1 MEAGTSHTTLS
12 SEQSDL
18 RSFESLLR
26 RQLPVILLVAVLT
39 AAGTLLVS
47 LTREEKYQ
55 ATSRILYLDPGTGP
69 SLSADSAE
77 RAVATFVRL
86 ATTEEVLR
94 RVAEEQNASTEVLR
108 KQITVD
114 GSSDANIISIK
125 AVADTAAGAAGIAN
139 ATATSLVN
147 WRTEQRQRQVRARIE
162 FLRQQLATLAGKTA
176 PSEVAAAADL
186 RTQLAQA
193 LAELNVPSPEL
204 TIVSPAQV
212 PTEPFTP
219 KPVRDGFIGLLAGL
233 VLGVFLAAVRDRL
246 DRRLRSVEH
255 IEEQYPYPLLG
266 IVPHVPGSDLKTK
279 VIDADP
285 HSVLADAYRTIRT
298 NLMLVTQRN
307 EKQENQ
313 RGDVWV
319 ISSAVSGEGK
329 SAAVANLSRAL
340 AASGLDVLA
349 ISGDLHKPVLHRY
362 FGVAVGRWAGLPDV
376 LVGATTLEQTARPVY
391 RSSGVAAKQ
400 GSVSLLGNEA
410 TFADP
415 GVLYQSPA
423 MGRLLEEA
431 RDIYDVILIDTSP
444 VLVTGEASLLARLAD
459 GMIMIARLDHVTRHQ
474 GRRTARALAT
484 VGVRPMGVIVT
495 GYRESE
501 AYYGY
506 GYRPAADTNGR
517 VDDGL
522 DVEPPARAP
531 TGSAGHPPR
540 RVTLGE

>member
-18 RSFESLLR
+18 RSCESLIR
-26 RQLPVILLVAVLT
+26 RQLPVILLVALLT

-47 LTREEKYQ
+47 LTREEKYR
-55 ATSRILYLDPGTGP
+55 ATARILYLDAATGP
-69 SLSADSAE
+69 SISADSAE

-86 ATTEEVLR
+86 ATTEEVLQ
-94 RVAEEQNASTEVLR
+94 RVAEERNISTEVLR

-114 GSSDANIISIK
+114 GDADANIISIRS
-125 AVADTAAGAAGIAN
+125 VAETAAGAAAVAN

-147 WRTEQRQRQVRARIE
+147 WRTEQRQRQVRARVE

-193 LAELNVPSPEL
+193 QAELNVPSPEL
-204 TIVSPAQV
+204 TVVSPAQT
-212 PTEPFTP
+212 PTDPFTP
-219 KPVRDGFIGLLAGL
+219 KPLRDGVIGLLAGL

-255 IEEQYPYPLLG
+255 IEQAYPYPLLG
-266 IVPHVPGSDLKTK
+266 IVPHVPGSDLKSK

-298 NLMLVTQRN
+298 NLMLVTLKN
-307 EKQENQ
+307 ESESP

-329 SAAVANLSRAL
+329 SAAVANLARAL

-362 FGVAVGRWAGLPDV
+362 FGVAVDRWAGVPDV

-391 RSSGVAAKQ
+391 RGAGVAAKR

-415 GVLYQSPA
+415 GVLFQSPA
-423 MGRLLEEA
+423 MGRLLDEA
-431 RDIYDVILIDTSP
+431 REAYDVVLIDTSP

-459 GMIMIARLDHVTRHQ
+459 GMIMVARLDHVTRHQ
-474 GRRTARALAT
+474 ARRTARALAT
-484 VGVRPMGVIVT
+484 VGVRPLGVIVT

-506 GYRPAADTNGR
+506 GYRPAVDSNGR
-517 VDDGL
+517 VDEPIE
-522 DVEPPARAP
+522 VEPAAHAS
-531 TGSAGHPPR
+531 TGSSARPPR
-540 RVTLGE
+540 RATLGE